1 MVFVTR
7 FSSRDF
13 IGLANINATLGSDY
27 WLGFITYGLSPY
39 KKRLALLGAQRP
51 SAGTRYRERRVA
63 TGLSV

>member
-39 KKRLALLGAQRP
+39 KKRLALLGAQRQRP
-51 SAGTRYRERRVA
+51 ATRY
-63 TGLSV
+63 

>member
-7 FSSRDF
+7 FSSRHF

-39 KKRLALLGAQRP
+39 KKRLALLGTQRQRP
-51 SAGTRYRERRVA
+51 ATRY
-63 TGLSV
+63 